1 MNLVTYSHVE
11 ARLFLLAAPS
21 AMFED
26 IVDYYIYPSPL
37 TQLFSMHVS
46 LFYLNCKTTFTYET
60 APKQKDFIQR
70 PCLRIGHSDSALHRA
85 LHGHPFSQLTIYILM
100 YNYWFIPPTQWRRS
114 CVHVLVKVLL
124 KGRSADRHDRV
135 WEHFVVQFFAFAG
148 EMPSTWYLAPIVF
161 IISWK
166 PSLSATL

>member
-1 MNLVTYSHVE
+1 MNLITYSHVE

-21 AMFED
+21 AMLED
-26 IVDYYIYPSPL
+26 IVDYYIPVPWHSCFLCTSLCSIWTAKLHLRTKQPQKKKTL
-37 TQLFSMHVS
+37 FRDLVFISDTQILHCIERCTDIRFLSS
-46 LFYLNCKTTFTYET
+46 L
-60 APKQKDFIQR
+60 
-70 PCLRIGHSDSALHRA
+70 
-85 LHGHPFSQLTIYILM
+85 YILM

-124 KGRSADRHDRV
+124 KGRSVDRHDRV